1 MPRLAPTKQK
11 GPASI
16 KKLGLIVNPVAGVG
30 GRVGLKGSDGHDVL
44 VRALELGA
52 TRESPH
58 RTEVALRRLE
68 RLRDR
73 VGIVTFPGEMG
84 EDEARAAG
92 FAVEVLAPSA
102 RHGVIEV
109 GDTRFAETTAADT
122 EEAAR
127 RMADAGVELILFAGG
142 DGTAR
147 NIFNAVADRVP
158 VVGIPA
164 GVKIHSAVY
173 ANSPANAGDLAALFL
188 AGEGGFRLREA
199 EVMDIDEE
207 AFRHD
212 RLSASLYGFLRVPYE
227 RQLIQSPKAGSQ
239 PSDETLAVGI
249 GNDVVHSMKPGV
261 LYLIGAGT
269 TTRAIMRLLDLPCT
283 LLGVDAVRDRQLV
296 ASDLTE
302 TDALRMVS
310 EANAAGP
317 GAAIV
322 VTVIGGQGHIFGRG
336 NQQLSPHVVR
346 AVGKDKIIVVA
357 TQSKLLS
364 LDGAP
369 LRLDTGDEALDA
381 ELAGWIKVISG
392 HSQRTMYR
400 VE

>member
-1 MPRLAPTKQK
+1 M
-11 GPASI
+11 

-30 GRVGLKGSDGHDVL
+30 GRVGLKGSDGREIL
-44 VRALELGA
+44 LRALELGA

-58 RTEVALRRLE
+58 RTEVALLRLR

-73 VGIVTFPGEMG
+73 VAIVTFPGEMG

-102 RHGVIEV
+102 EHGVIEA
-109 GDTRFAETTAADT
+109 GGGRFAETTAADT

-127 RMADAGVELILFAGG
+127 RMADAGADLILFAGG

-147 NIFNAVADRVP
+147 NVFDAIGDRVP

-173 ANSPANAGDLAALFL
+173 ANTPANAGDLAALFL
-188 AGEGGFRLREA
+188 ADEGGFRLREA
-199 EVMDIDEE
+199 EVMDIDED

-239 PSDETLAVGI
+239 PSDEALAIGI
-249 GNDVVHSMKPGV
+249 GNDVVHGMRPGV

-269 TTRAIMRLLDLPCT
+269 TTRAIMRLLDLPST

-296 ASDLTE
+296 AADLTE
-302 TDALRMVS
+302 AGALSLVE
-310 EANAAGP
+310 EANEDGP

-322 VTVIGGQGHIFGRG
+322 VAVIGGQGHIFGRG
-336 NQQLSPHVVR
+336 SQQLSSRVIR
-346 AVGKDKIIVVA
+346 AVGKENVIVVA

-369 LRLDTGDEALDA
+369 LRLDTGDEGLDA
-381 ELAGWIKVISG
+381 ELSGWTKVVSG
-392 HSQRTMYR
+392 HGQRTMYR

>member
-1 MPRLAPTKQK
+1 M
-11 GPASI
+11 

-30 GRVGLKGSDGHDVL
+30 GRVGLKGSDGRDIL
-44 VRALELGA
+44 LRALELGA

-58 RTEVALRRLE
+58 RAEVALRHLE
-68 RLRDR
+68 RLRGR
-73 VGIVTFPGEMG
+73 IQVLTAPGEMG

-92 FAVEVLAPSA
+92 FAVEVRAPPA
-102 RHGVIEV
+102 AHGVIEAA
-109 GDTRFAETTAADT
+109 GTRFAETTAADT

-127 RMADAGVELILFAGG
+127 RMAAAGVDLILFAGG

-147 NIFNAVADRVP
+147 NVFNAVGDRVP

-173 ANSPANAGDLAALFL
+173 ANTPANAGDLAALFL
-188 AGEGGFRLREA
+188 AGEGSVRLREA
-199 EVMDIDEE
+199 EVMDIDED

-212 RLSASLYGFLRVPYE
+212 RLSAALYGFLRVPYE

-239 PSDETLAVGI
+239 PSDEALAIGI
-249 GNDVVHSMKPGV
+249 GNDVIHSMKPGR

-283 LLGVDAVRDRQLV
+283 LLGVDAVRDRRLV
-296 ASDLTE
+296 AGDLAE
-302 TDALRMVS
+302 SDALRLVE
-310 EANAAGP
+310 EANAGGS

-322 VTVIGGQGHIFGRG
+322 VAVIGGQGHIFGRG
-336 NQQLSPHVVR
+336 NQQLSPRVIR
-346 AVGKDKIIVVA
+346 AVGKDNVIVVA
-357 TQSKLLS
+357 TQTKLLS

-369 LRLDTGDEALDA
+369 LRLDTGDEELDA
-381 ELAGWIKVISG
+381 ELAGWTKVVTG

>member
-1 MPRLAPTKQK
+1 M
-11 GPASI
+11 

-30 GRVGLKGSDGHDVL
+30 GRVGLKGSDGRDIL
-44 VRALELGA
+44 LRALELGA

-58 RTEVALRRLE
+58 RTEVALQRLR

-73 VGIVTFPGEMG
+73 VAIVTFPGEMG

-92 FAVEVLAPSA
+92 FAIEVLAPSA
-102 RHGVIEV
+102 EHGVIEA
-109 GDTRFAETTAADT
+109 GGSLFAETTAADT

-127 RMADAGVELILFAGG
+127 RMAEAGADLILFAGG

-147 NIFNAVADRVP
+147 NVFDAIGDRVP

-173 ANSPANAGDLAALFL
+173 ANTPANAGDLAALFL
-188 AGEGGFRLREA
+188 ADEGGFRIREA

-212 RLSASLYGFLRVPYE
+212 RLSASLYGFLCVPYE

-239 PSDETLAVGI
+239 PSDEALAIGI
-249 GNDVVHSMKPGV
+249 GNDVVHAMRPGE

-269 TTRAIMRLLDLPCT
+269 TTRAIMRLLDLPST

-296 ASDLTE
+296 AGDLSA
-302 TDALRMVS
+302 DGALRLVE

-322 VTVIGGQGHIFGRG
+322 VAVIGGQGHIFGRG
-336 NQQLSPHVVR
+336 NQQFSPNVIR
-346 AVGKDKIIVVA
+346 AVGKDNVIVVA

-381 ELAGWIKVISG
+381 ELAGWTKVVTG

>member
-1 MPRLAPTKQK
+1 M
-11 GPASI
+11 

-30 GRVGLKGSDGHDVL
+30 GRVGLKGSDGRDIL
-44 VRALELGA
+44 LRALELGA

-58 RTEVALRRLE
+58 RAEVALRHLE
-68 RLRDR
+68 RLRGR
-73 VGIVTFPGEMG
+73 IQVLTAPGEMG

-92 FAVEVLAPSA
+92 FAVEVLAPPA
-102 RHGVIEV
+102 AHGVIEAA
-109 GDTRFAETTAADT
+109 GTRFAETTAADT

-127 RMADAGVELILFAGG
+127 RMAAAGVDLILFAGG

-147 NIFNAVADRVP
+147 NVFNAVGDRVP

-173 ANSPANAGDLAALFL
+173 ANTPANAGDLAALFL
-188 AGEGGFRLREA
+188 AGEGSVRLREA
-199 EVMDIDEE
+199 EVMDIDED

-212 RLSASLYGFLRVPYE
+212 RLSAALYGFLRVPYE

-239 PSDETLAVGI
+239 PSDEALAIGI
-249 GNDVVHSMKPGV
+249 GNDVIHSMKPGR

-283 LLGVDAVRDRQLV
+283 LLGVDAVRDRRLV
-296 ASDLTE
+296 AGDLAE
-302 TDALRMVS
+302 SDALRLVE
-310 EANAAGP
+310 EANAGGS

-322 VTVIGGQGHIFGRG
+322 VAVIGGQGHIFGRG
-336 NQQLSPHVVR
+336 NQQLSPRVIR
-346 AVGKDKIIVVA
+346 AVGKDNVIVVA
-357 TQSKLLS
+357 TQTKLLS

-369 LRLDTGDEALDA
+369 LRLDTGDEELDA
-381 ELAGWIKVISG
+381 ELAGWTKVVTG